1 MKAIVG
7 IIPLVFESLPVTARR
22 LFTSFNESYLLGA
35 GTGSYRRRW
44 PNKQAS
50 EEPSLRIYEAI
61 QNETQRTTLRVIA
74 TRAQDAKRK
83 LSLYALDRVLWALEE
98 MNLAERTR
106 VPGNIVEQLLAFGVP
121 YTADVKIPDLIEL
134 VFTAQ
139 EQFMNV
145 EPDEINRVPTIE
157 ELEAYFEQS
166 RVA

>member
-1 MKAIVG
+1 MFAACGKWLVPWALIKQLARVG
-7 IIPLVFESLPVTARR
+7 
-22 LFTSFNESYLLGA
+22 
-35 GTGSYRRRW
+35 GT
-44 PNKQAS
+44 
-50 EEPSLRIYEAI
+50 SLRIYQAI
-61 QNETQRTTLRVIA
+61 QTETQRTTLRVIA
-74 TRAQDAKRK
+74 TRAEDAKRK

-106 VPGNIVEQLLAFGVP
+106 VSGEIVEQLVAFGVP
-121 YTADVKIPDLIEL
+121 YTPDVKIPDLIEL

-139 EQFMNV
+139 EQFINV

>member
-7 IIPLVFESLPVTARR
+7 IIPLVFESLPVTERR

>member
-1 MKAIVG
+1 VG
-7 IIPLVFESLPVTARR
+7 IIPLVFESLPVTERR

>member
-1 MKAIVG
+1 MG

>member
-1 MKAIVG
+1 M
-7 IIPLVFESLPVTARR
+7 
-22 LFTSFNESYLLGA
+22 
-35 GTGSYRRRW
+35 
-44 PNKQAS
+44 
-50 EEPSLRIYEAI
+50 
-61 QNETQRTTLRVIA
+61 IA
-74 TRAQDAKRK
+74 TRAEEAKRK

-98 MNLAERTR
+98 MNLAERTK
-106 VPGNIVEQLLAFGVP
+106 VSGEVVEQLHAFGVP

>member
-1 MKAIVG
+1 MARTVG
-7 IIPLVFESLPVTARR
+7 ADQQPARV
-22 LFTSFNESYLLGA
+22 G
-35 GTGSYRRRW
+35 GT
-44 PNKQAS
+44 
-50 EEPSLRIYEAI
+50 SLRIYQAI
-61 QNETQRTTLRVIA
+61 QTETQRTTLRVIA
-74 TRAQDAKRK
+74 TRAEDAKRK

-106 VPGNIVEQLLAFGVP
+106 VSGEIVEQLLAFGVP
-121 YTADVKIPDLIEL
+121 YTPDVKIPDLIEL